1 MYMKQFS
8 LTLSSCEEA
17 SSLPAYLVFL
27 HVLNVLLVLGELGGD
42 GLILHDVIT
51 VGALPDG
58 VIVQGVEGQQRAVL
72 ALGAVHARHHR
83 PQLSPVLKQKNVY

>member
-1 MYMKQFS
+1 MSDLF
-8 LTLSSCEEA
+8 A
-17 SSLPAYLVFL
+17 NLVFL
-27 HVLNVLLVLGELGGD
+27 HVLNILLVLGELGGD

-51 VGALPDG
+51 VGALPGG

-83 PQLSPVLKQKNVY
+83 PQLSPVLKQKNVYYRQTEKS